1 LDSKFSSDEDIMKKI
16 FILLCAAAVA
26 LGSLGFGKD
35 DKREPLAKPGST
47 TEVPKLG
54 FSHKVGRLWTMVTN
68 YGKWG
73 DEKYIDPNFEWPGG
87 SGNIYGWRTSIWI
100 GAMINGAGTVSAG
113 DDNQFVPL
121 DSITVTTRAQ
131 GAKSAEDTWTRY
143 TDLNPPNPGVTHRN
157 IGVVITERSLAW
169 DQSYNSDFI
178 INDFWIRNVGDDT
191 TKDGIVDLKRTLT
204 DVYVAFRMDCDVSG
218 FAGSSTDS
226 RLWDQDDLTG
236 YDDANKVCYLYDGD
250 SPAVAGNDTGNPD
263 PVTGVRR
270 SPGYI
275 GLRLLY
281 ADSAH
286 HQGAVK
292 GKWTMFAPTARY
304 NEPAAPDAEYEYIR
318 RSVFLQDSTVRDYRI
333 VNSIGPF
340 TIPPDDSIHVVI
352 AWVVGAGKD
361 GIIKNSQVAQN
372 FFDGNYARVPSAP
385 DQPTYALSSTA
396 ASGTGAIVLS
406 WKKNAEASR
415 DPLTGQQ
422 DFDGYALYRSTRQD
436 AGGNPL
442 WDTLAVYPKLLNPTT
457 DSPWIGRP
465 FLKSWPP
472 PKMMQNGDSVYFYA
486 DPDMPNGMIY
496 TYAVT
501 AFDRGDTSLGI
512 GRLENQIGKGKPS
525 TTVYMANSPP
535 ATDVSRVRVVP
546 NPFMGSSS
554 LNNPNPIETNPWVN
568 RVRFIN
574 LPPDA
579 KISIFTLTGD
589 LVRTIRTGDVVY
601 VNRDVSI
608 TGNFTGIAEWDLT
621 TKNNQETVSGV
632 YIYVVESSVGTT
644 TGKFVIMR

>member
-1 LDSKFSSDEDIMKKI
+1 MKRTCILFCILLLVPGTLSLGKDSKRAPLSRQTS
-16 FILLCAAAVA
+16 VA
-26 LGSLGFGKD
+26 D
-35 DKREPLAKPGST
+35 
-47 TEVPKLG
+47 VPKLG

-73 DEKYIDPNFEWPGG
+73 DEQYVDPNFEWPGG

-100 GAMINGAGTVSAG
+100 GAMVNGTGTVSAG
-113 DDNQFVPL
+113 DDAQFRPL
-121 DSITVTTRAQ
+121 DSIHVATRAQ

-143 TDLNPPNPGVTHRN
+143 TDINPVNPGVSHRN
-157 IGVVITERSLAW
+157 IGVEIGERSYAW
-169 DQSYNSDFI
+169 DQSYNGDFI

-191 TKDGIVDLKRTLT
+191 TGDGIVDLKRTLT

-218 FAGSSTDS
+218 FNGSSTAS
-226 RLWDQDDLTG
+226 NLWDADDLTG
-236 YDDANKVCYLYDGD
+236 YDGPNKVCYLLDGD
-250 SPAVAGNDTGNPD
+250 SPAVPGDDTGNPD
-263 PVTGVRR
+263 PTTGVLR

-286 HQGAVK
+286 FVGTYI

-304 NEPAAPDAEYEYIR
+304 NEPSAPDAEYEYIK
-318 RSVFLQDSTVRDYRI
+318 RSVFLQDTTVRDYRI
-333 VNSIGPF
+333 VCSIGPY
-340 TIPPDDSIHVVI
+340 TIPADDSIHIVI
-352 AWVVGAGKD
+352 AWVVGSGKS

-372 FFDGNYARVPSAP
+372 FFDGNYANVPASP
-385 DQPTYALSSTA
+385 DQPLYSISS
-396 ASGTGAIVLS
+396 GAVNGVNTNIIT
-406 WKKNAEASR
+406 WKNNAEASR

-422 DFDGYALYRSTRQD
+422 DFDGYAVYRSTRKD
-436 AGGNPL
+436 AGGNTI
-442 WDTLAVYPKLLNPTT
+442 WDTLAVYAKTFDPDL
-457 DSPWIGRP
+457 DSAWAGRP

-472 PKMMQNGDSVYFYA
+472 PKKLEGSDSVYYYNDA
-486 DPDMPNGMIY
+486 GLPNGMIY

-512 GRLENQIGKGKPS
+512 GRLENQIGIGKPS

-546 NPFMGSSS
+546 NPFIGSSQF
-554 LNNPNPIETNPWVN
+554 NNPNPIETNPWVN

-579 KISIFTLTGD
+579 TISIFTLAGD
-589 LVRTIRTGDVVY
+589 LVKTIHAGDVVY
-601 VNRDVSI
+601 VNRDAAV
-608 TGNFTGIAEWDLT
+608 TGTFTGIAEWDLT
-621 TKNNQETVSGV
+621 TKNNQETVSGL
-632 YIYVVESSVGTT
+632 YIYVVESSVGSA

>member
-1 LDSKFSSDEDIMKKI
+1 MKKI

-35 DKREPLAKPGST
+35 DKRDPLAKPGST
-47 TEVPKLG
+47 TEIPKLG

-131 GAKSAEDTWTRY
+131 GARSAEDTWTRY

-385 DQPTYALSSTA
+385 DQPNYALSSTSA
-396 ASGTGAIVLS
+396 GGTGSIVLS
-406 WKKNAEASR
+406 WKNNAEASR

-436 AGGNPL
+436 AGGQPTVGYPGGL
-442 WDTLAVYPKLLNPTT
+442 SQTAQPHYRFSMDRSPIPEELAAAENDAEWRFGLFLC
-457 DSPWIGRP
+457 RP
-465 FLKSWPP
+465 RHAERHDL
-472 PKMMQNGDSVYFYA
+472 YL
-486 DPDMPNGMIY
+486 
-496 TYAVT
+496 
-501 AFDRGDTSLGI
+501 RGDGVRPGRHIARHRPPRESDRQGESL
-512 GRLENQIGKGKPS
+512 RQRS
-525 TTVYMANSPP
+525 TW
-535 ATDVSRVRVVP
+535 
-546 NPFMGSSS
+546 
-554 LNNPNPIETNPWVN
+554 PIRPRRRMSAGCAWC
-568 RVRFIN
+568 RI
-574 LPPDA
+574 L
-579 KISIFTLTGD
+579 S
-589 LVRTIRTGDVVY
+589 
-601 VNRDVSI
+601 
-608 TGNFTGIAEWDLT
+608 WD
-621 TKNNQETVSGV
+621 
-632 YIYVVESSVGTT
+632 
-644 TGKFVIMR
+644 RAR